1 MGPAPAGNR
10 FSGSGSDRRLQ
21 ASDPVGRARSMAAR
35 ADRLRSLHAA
45 RPDSGTGRA
54 GDQDPS
60 AGGVGLRP
68 RRGVELQKKT
78 LLPEEQIRPDVAR
91 KRARWKTYQSRIDP
105 TRLVFIDETWVKTSM
120 APLRGWGA
128 RGRRLK
134 AYAPHGHWKTLTFIA
149 ALRHDRVDAPWV
161 IDGPINGELFLLYVE
176 TILAPTLAKGEVV
189 IMDNLGSHKNRAA
202 RNALR
207 ASGAHLFFLPPY
219 SPDLNPIEQ
228 VFAKLK
234 HMMRKAQARDIEATW
249 RKVGELLDLFAPR
262 RVRQLS
268 RQLRIWFHLKESC
281 SNCLIFRFSKFRGTN
296 ALQKFL
302 VTGHATVTVCETGNR
317 RKTMQGIDRRR
328 MLRDVLFGAAAVTVG
343 ITLMA
348 DAGEA
353 TPLARSGLVA
363 SR

>member
-1 MGPAPAGNR
+1 MTAPYSVDLRERAMARKAAGETNRAIGSALGISPSCVSKWGQRRLETGSLAPAQIGGYKR
-10 FSGSGSDRRLQ
+10 RTLSGERAQWLRERIASGPFTLRGLTAELAERGIKTH
-21 ASDPVGRARSMAAR
+21 PRAVWVFV
-35 ADRLRSLHAA
+35 HAE
-45 RPDSGTGRA
+45 
-54 GDQDPS
+54 
-60 AGGVGLRP
+60 GLSF
-68 RRGVELQKKT
+68 KKN

-105 TRLVFIDETWVKTSM
+105 TRLVFIDETWVKTNM

-189 IMDNLGSHKNRAA
+189 IMDNLGSHNNRAA

-249 RKVGELLDLFAPR
+249 RKVGELLDLFAPA
-262 RVRQLS
+262 
-268 RQLRIWFHLKESC
+268 EC
-281 SNCLIFRFSKFRGTN
+281 ANY
-296 ALQKFL
+296 L
-302 VTGHATVTVCETGNR
+302 VN
-317 RKTMQGIDRRR
+317 
-328 MLRDVLFGAAAVTVG
+328 
-343 ITLMA
+343 
-348 DAGEA
+348 
-353 TPLARSGLVA
+353 SGYG
-363 SR
+363 SI